1 MGSSNLAATGDPG
14 RPALSLDQL
23 RTDIAAGDIDT
34 VVVAFTDMQGRLQ
47 GKRLHAPLLPRRRR
61 SGTAPRAAT
70 TCSPS
75 TST

>member
-1 MGSSNLAATGDPG
+1 MELRNDRHLTMDDLVGRIDTGDV
-14 RPALSLDQL
+14 
-23 RTDIAAGDIDT
+23 DT

-47 GKRLHAPLLPRRRR
+47 GKRLHGRYFADHVVA
-61 SGTAPRAAT
+61 GTGPRAAT